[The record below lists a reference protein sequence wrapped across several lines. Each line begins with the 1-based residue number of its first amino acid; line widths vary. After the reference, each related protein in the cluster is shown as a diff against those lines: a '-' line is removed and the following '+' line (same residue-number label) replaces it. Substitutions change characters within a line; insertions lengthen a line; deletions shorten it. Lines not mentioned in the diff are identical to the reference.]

1 MMRAPTLP
9 ALAALLPALLLAGC
23 QAWHGGETAEAEVV
37 LPPEPAPACDASLQL
52 QPPVLRLPR
61 TDAPKRVPRDKNA
74 PSVDIS
80 QIHTV
85 NRPLQDIGVWS
96 ETAGGWSVLTLQLGS
111 ERARSLAVR
120 LHDVHLP
127 KGGALW
133 LCSVDGKLR
142 AGPYVQKP
150 DGELWSEP
158 VAASQ
163 ARLEVWAPTARRA
176 EVGGLLADVYGGYR

>member
-1 MMRAPTLP
+1 MTRARTVP
-9 ALAALLPALLLAGC
+9 ALAALLPALLFAGC
-23 QAWHGGETAEAEVV
+23 RAWQGGETAAAAPA
-37 LPPEPAPACDASLQL
+37 LPPVPAPACDASLQL

-61 TDAPKRVPRDKNA
+61 TDAPKREPRDKNA

-127 KGGALW
+127 KGSALW

-142 AGPYVQKP
+142 QGPYTDAP
-150 DGELWSEP
+150 DGELWTTALSG
-158 VAASQ
+158 AQ
-163 ARLEVWAPTARRA
+163 ARIEVWAPTASHGTFSA
-176 EVGGLLADVYGGYR
+176 LLTDVYGSYR